1 MRTESLTEK
10 KSSKEFHIKGFHY
23 SVNVLIISVLL
34 NFVLLAVI
42 HNLLLHP
49 GKTTYYASN
58 GFFPA
63 PIELKPL
70 DAPNESSV
78 PLLANDPPEEMMIRA
93 LPENI

>member
-1 MRTESLTEK
+1 MRTESLDEK
-10 KSSKEFHIKGFHY
+10 KRAKGFYQRGFHY
-23 SVNVLIISVLL
+23 TVTVLIISVVL
-34 NFVLLAVI
+34 NFVFLAVI
-42 HNLLLHP
+42 HNKLLHP
-49 GKTTYYASN
+49 GRTTFYASN

-70 DAPNESSV
+70 DVPNESSV